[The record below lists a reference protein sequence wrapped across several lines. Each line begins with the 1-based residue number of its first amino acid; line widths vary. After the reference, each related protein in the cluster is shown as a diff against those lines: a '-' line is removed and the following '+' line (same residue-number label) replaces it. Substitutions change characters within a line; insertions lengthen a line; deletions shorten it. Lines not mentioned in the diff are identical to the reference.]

1 MPSFQR
7 VAASRLVAVG
17 LVQITLLVTI
27 FSISPRAY
35 SQTLEQSAQYVSK
48 IDEQLTVRKVAVLPV
63 ADNLQ
68 GIYARPIE
76 SHLNTLVKNY
86 HQWDLVD
93 TAIDG
98 KPLTTAEVENNPA
111 AVLKYAK
118 DIEADALLSANVVKG
133 PLGITIKLSL
143 LLKSDGKVLLQ
154 EVLSDYPKFEI
165 PELKTQVELLFK
177 KLVAK
182 MPYNGLVLSRQQN
195 TVTLNL
201 GRSEGIV
208 KDQTVTVIQIIKVT
222 RHPKFNFLVS
232 TDKEIIG
239 KIKILKV
246 DDTLSFGAVIS
257 EKERGTIKR
266 FSKVSGLD
274 FVEYTAPAELGSKA
288 VSLEDR
294 PDAKVTFGKNPGEW
308 LPAEPP
314 SFGQVGLKLGFGNFT
329 NSVDL
334 SLSGSQST
342 TSSIYPSLSLFGEIW
357 LNPNWIIRAEIFQ
370 GIASTKNPV
379 AGSAPA
385 ELNNQISKY
394 SLAVGYN
401 FLLQDD
407 FFGPKLQLRGGLSS
421 YRAFV
426 DNTAP
431 MVFTTLNYSG
441 LLLGVNGS
449 LPVTKDK
456 RWSVGAGLNLTML
469 AKLSESPESS
479 GNDAKNSITDFN
491 FYGEHRIRPNLN
503 VIAGMDFWLYST
515 SFGGGG
521 GRSNGDVASSLSQRH
536 IILSGGIAYLF

>member
-7 VAASRLVAVG
+7 VAAIRWVTVG
-17 LVQITLLVTI
+17 FAFASVLFV
-27 FSISPRAY
+27 SPKTF

-48 IDEQLTVRKVAVLPV
+48 VDEALTIRKVAVLPV
-63 ADNLQ
+63 SDNLQ

-76 SHLNTLVKNY
+76 ADLNNLVKNF
-86 HQWDLVD
+86 HQWDLVE
-93 TAIDG
+93 ANFEG
-98 KPLTTAEVENNPA
+98 KPLTTAELETSPL
-111 AVLKYAK
+111 AVLKYTK
-118 DIEADALLSANVVKG
+118 EVDADAFLAANVQKT
-133 PLGITIKLSL
+133 PLGISIRLNL

-165 PELKTQVELLFK
+165 PELKTQVEMLFRK
-177 KLVAK
+177 VVAK
-182 MPYNGLVLSRQQN
+182 LPYTGLVLSRQQN

-246 DDTLSFGAVIS
+246 DDTLSFGAVVS
-257 EKERGTIKR
+257 EKERGAIKR

-274 FVEYTAPAELGSKA
+274 FVEYPAPAELGSKA
-288 VSLEDR
+288 LSLEDR
-294 PDAKVTFGKNPGEW
+294 ADSKVTFGKNPGEW
-308 LPAEPP
+308 VPAEPP
-314 SFGQVGLKLGFGNFT
+314 SFGQVGIKLGFGTFT
-329 NSVDL
+329 ESIDL
-334 SLSGSQST
+334 SNSGSQSA
-342 TSSIYPSLSLFGEIW
+342 TSSLYPSLALFGEIW
-357 LNPNWIIRAEIFQ
+357 LNPTWIIRADIFQ
-370 GIASTKNPV
+370 GIASVKNPL
-379 AGSAPA
+379 AGSAPSD
-385 ELNNQISKY
+385 LNAQISRY
-394 SLAVGYN
+394 SLSVGYN
-401 FLLQDD
+401 FLLHDD

-426 DNTAP
+426 DNTNP
-431 MVFTTLNYSG
+431 MVFSTVNYSG

-449 LPVTKDK
+449 LPVTNDK

-469 AKLSESPESS
+469 AKLNETPESS
-479 GNDAKNSITDFN
+479 GDSPKNSITDFN

-503 VIAGMDFWLYST
+503 VTAGMDFWLYST